1 VTVTRLTALDA
12 SFLEAETATAHMH
25 VGWAALFDPREGG
38 PRPTFD
44 ELLAHIA
51 SRMARAPRYRQK
63 LAEVPLGAAD
73 PLWVDDTNFRI
84 ERHVRRSQRDDL
96 SGLIDDVMSR
106 RLRRDRPLW
115 ELWIADEL
123 ADGRLG
129 IVGKAHHCMV
139 DGLAAVELATLLLD
153 PEPEPAAPPRDAW
166 RPAPPPGPLGLLAGG
181 IAARAQGAMEAATA
195 PARHLARNPGE
206 ITRAP
211 ELAAKA
217 GRALVDSVRPGAGGS
232 RFTGQGSPL
241 RHLATATRPLDDL
254 RAIAHG
260 TGTSVNDVLL
270 AATAGGVRQF
280 ELERGGEPRP
290 LKTMVPVS
298 VRASDGSD
306 ELGNRIAFM
315 FIDIPCDEPAP
326 RRRLEMVASEMGTRK
341 DNGNPEGA
349 DLMLRLLGYTP
360 RTVQHFL
367 SRLVSSPRA
376 FDLVVSNIPGPRPP
390 LWMLGC
396 ELREAYP
403 VVPMADS
410 HAVSIGLTTV
420 RDDVFLGVYADRKAL
435 PDADRL
441 ADLIDGAFEQMK
453 ELVAEP
459 VLA

>member
-1 VTVTRLTALDA
+1 
-12 SFLEAETATAHMH
+12 
-25 VGWAALFDPREGG
+25 
-38 PRPTFD
+38 
-44 ELLAHIA
+44 
-51 SRMARAPRYRQK
+51 
-63 LAEVPLGAAD
+63 
-73 PLWVDDTNFRI
+73 
-84 ERHVRRSQRDDL
+84 
-96 SGLIDDVMSR
+96 
-106 RLRRDRPLW
+106 
-115 ELWIADEL
+115 
-123 ADGRLG
+123 
-129 IVGKAHHCMV
+129 
-139 DGLAAVELATLLLD
+139 
-153 PEPEPAAPPRDAW
+153 
-166 RPAPPPGPLGLLAGG
+166 
-181 IAARAQGAMEAATA
+181 
-195 PARHLARNPGE
+195 
-206 ITRAP
+206 
-211 ELAAKA
+211 
-217 GRALVDSVRPGAGGS
+217 
-232 RFTGQGSPL
+232 
-241 RHLATATRPLDDL
+241 
-254 RAIAHG
+254 
-260 TGTSVNDVLL
+260 
-270 AATAGGVRQF
+270 
-280 ELERGGEPRP
+280 
-290 LKTMVPVS
+290 MVPVS

>member
-1 VTVTRLTALDA
+1 MTRLTALDA
-12 SFLEAETATAHMH
+12 SFLEAETASAHMH
-25 VGWAALFDPREGG
+25 VGWAALFDPPEGG
-38 PRPTFD
+38 LRPSFD
-44 ELLAHIA
+44 DLLAHIA
-51 SRMARAPRYRQK
+51 GRMARAPRYRQR

-73 PLWVDDTNFRI
+73 PVWVDDTEFRI
-84 ERHVRRSQRDDL
+84 ERHVRRSQRDDI

-166 RPAPPPGPLGLLAGG
+166 RPDPPPGPLGLFAGG
-181 IAARAQGAMEAATA
+181 IVARAQGAMSMATA
-195 PARHLARNPGE
+195 PLQLARKPGE

-217 GRALVDSVRPGAGGS
+217 GRALVDSVRPGAGVS
-232 RFTGQGSPL
+232 RFTGRGSPL
-241 RHLATATRPLDDL
+241 RHLATASRPLDDL
-254 RAIAHG
+254 KAIARA

-280 ELERGGEPRP
+280 ELERGEEPRP

-298 VRASDGSD
+298 VRASDGGAD
-306 ELGNRIAFM
+306 LGNRIAFM
-315 FIDIPCDEPAP
+315 FIDIPCDEPGP
-326 RRRLEMVASEMGTRK
+326 RRRLERVAAEMGTRK
-341 DNGNPEGA
+341 DNGHPEGA
-349 DLMLRLLGYTP
+349 DLLLRLLGYTP

-367 SRLVSSPRA
+367 NRLVSSPRT
-376 FDLVVSNIPGPRPP
+376 FDIVVSNIPGPRPP
-390 LWMLGC
+390 MWMLGC

-410 HAVSIGLTTV
+410 HSVSIGLTTV
-420 RDDVFLGVYADRKAL
+420 RDDVFLGVYADREAL
-435 PDADRL
+435 PDGDRL
-441 ADLIDGAFEQMK
+441 AELIDGAFEQLR
-453 ELVAEP
+453 ELAAEP

>member
-1 VTVTRLTALDA
+1 VTATRLTALDA
-12 SFLEAETATAHMH
+12 SFLEAETSTAHMH
-25 VGWAALFDPREGG
+25 VGWAALFDPPEDG

-73 PLWVDDTNFRI
+73 PLWVDDTDFRI
-84 ERHVRRSQRDDL
+84 ERHVRRSRRDDL

-181 IAARAQGAMEAATA
+181 IASRAQGAMNAATA
-195 PARHLARNPGE
+195 VPLYLARNPGE

-217 GRALVDSVRPGAGGS
+217 GRALVDSVRPGAGMS
-232 RFTGQGSPL
+232 RFTGDGSPL
-241 RHLATATRPLDDL
+241 RHLATASRPLDDL
-254 RAIAHG
+254 RSIARG

-298 VRASDGSD
+298 VRASDGQD

-326 RRRLEMVASEMGTRK
+326 RRRLERVAAEMGSRK
-341 DNGNPEGA
+341 ENGHPEGA
-349 DLMLRLLGYTP
+349 DFLLRLLGLTP
-360 RTVQHFL
+360 RTVQHVL
-367 SRLVSSPRA
+367 NRLVSSPRT
-376 FDLVVSNIPGPRPP
+376 FDIVVSNIPGPRPP

-410 HAVSIGLTTV
+410 HAVSIGMTTV
-420 RDDVFLGVYADRKAL
+420 RDDIFLGVYADREAL

-441 ADLIDGAFEQMK
+441 ADLIDGAFDQLGA
-453 ELVAEP
+453 LVAEP